1 MGYLKSFSDEEIVEM
16 IRNFM
21 EIYKLDLGEAY
32 MERVESL
39 LTELDDRYCE
49 KQRLAY
55 ISCKY
60 DK

>member
-1 MGYLKSFSDEEIVEM
+1 MSYLESFKDEEIVEM

-32 MERVESL
+32 MERVDSL

-55 ISCKY
+55 ISGEY